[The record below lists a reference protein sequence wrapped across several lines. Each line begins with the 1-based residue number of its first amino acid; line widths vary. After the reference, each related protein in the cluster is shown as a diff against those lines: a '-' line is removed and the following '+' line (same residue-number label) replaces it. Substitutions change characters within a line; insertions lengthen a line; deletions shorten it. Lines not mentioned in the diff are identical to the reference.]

1 MHKKP
6 LNSRPKLLFVGA
18 FPSPHRQI
26 FGGNVTACRA
36 LLTSTLPQRVD
47 LELIDSTQLSNPPP
61 GLFVRLLLAARRFLI
76 FLVRFE
82 RTRPDAVLL
91 FTSVGASVME
101 KGSMAWYAKLRGV
114 PALLFPRGGRL
125 IDSFQRSWVT
135 RLVTRFAFSGS
146 AKILCQGE
154 AWRDFVTGPLGRSPN
169 DAPIVRNWTAT
180 PGLLEIGK
188 HPVMPEAGVVVR
200 VLFVGWLDREKG
212 VLDLLEACEK
222 LAPDHKFELNLV
234 GEGNVSSLARKR
246 VQQLG
251 LTNVIHFSGWLNG
264 DDLIQAFRDA
274 DIFVLPSWAEGLP
287 NAMIEA
293 MAARLAV
300 VVTSVGNITDVIKN
314 GENGLLVTPQDVAQ
328 LQTALSRV
336 IDDHELRM
344 RLAYCAHELAASNYG
359 VEPAVERICQIISD
373 VTERTVPDVTA

>member
-18 FPSPHRQI
+18 FPPPHRHV
-26 FGGNVTACRA
+26 FGGNVTACRT
-36 LLTSTLPQRVD
+36 LLASTLPQRVD

-61 GLFVRLLLAARRFLI
+61 ALLVRLLLAARRFLF

-82 RTRPDAVLL
+82 RTKPDAVLL
-91 FTSVGASVME
+91 FTSVGASVIE

-125 IDSFQRSWVT
+125 IDSFQRSWIT
-135 RLVTRFAFSGS
+135 RLATRFAFSGS
-146 AKILCQGE
+146 AKVLCQGE
-154 AWRDFVTGPLGRSPN
+154 IWRDFVTGPLGRSPN

-180 PGLLEIGK
+180 PDLLEAGER
-188 HPVMPEAGVVVR
+188 HAESEVGVVVR
-200 VLFVGWLDREKG
+200 LLFVGWLDREKG

-222 LAPDHKFELNLV
+222 LAPDRKFELNLV

-251 LTNVIHFSGWLNG
+251 LAGRIHFSGWLGG
-264 DDLIQAFRDA
+264 DDLIQAFREA

-300 VVTSVGNITDVIKN
+300 VVTSVGNITDVIKD
-314 GENGLLVTPQDVAQ
+314 GVNGLLVTPQDVAQ

-336 IDDHELRM
+336 IDDRALRV
-344 RLAYCAHELAASNYG
+344 RLAYCAHDLAASNYG
-359 VEPAVERICQIISD
+359 VEPAVERISEIISE
-373 VTERTVPDVTA
+373 VTGRPDPSATG